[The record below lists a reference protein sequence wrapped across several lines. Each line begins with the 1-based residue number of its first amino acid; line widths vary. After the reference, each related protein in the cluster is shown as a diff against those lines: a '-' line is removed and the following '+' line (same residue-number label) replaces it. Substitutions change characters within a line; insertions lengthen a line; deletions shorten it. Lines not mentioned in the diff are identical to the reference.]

1 MLIKE
6 LGMKE
11 FQEKVGKLSDFL
23 WITRYKRVLLIA

>member
-11 FQEKVGKLSDFL
+11 FQEEVGKLADFL
-23 WITRYKRVLLIA
+23 WITRYKGVLLIA